1 MPLYLIDNQILQ
13 FAINLFSLSLWDI
26 IVIVNFIASE
36 MTFSETIISFRYDQ
50 VASILLFRIVKHLA
64 RLCLL
69 GQRKYG
75 DLFLR
80 M

>member
-26 IVIVNFIASE
+26 IVIVNFIASD
-36 MTFSETIISFRYDQ
+36 MTFSEIISFRYDQ